1 MRLLIDAGNTRLKW
15 QLRHDRTV
23 VSQGA
28 GGLEAGVF
36 SALAGRGPDVSS
48 IAISTVISES
58 GRQEL
63 VGFLASHFP
72 VEPRFYWSEP
82 ARGGMANAYAIPE
95 TMGADRWH
103 AMYGAW
109 KRTTGGFAVVDA
121 GSAVTVDY
129 VSGEGRHLGGY
140 ILPGRGMMLRS
151 LKNDAARI
159 GFEDHQTDAGE
170 PGMSTT
176 ECVHHGRFWLWQS
189 MVDRIHQDCLQ
200 NDLRNLLVTGGD
212 AGGLLAAGL
221 RADRVDDLVLAG
233 LDEIDTEER
242 GSP

>member
-1 MRLLIDAGNTRLKW
+1 
-15 QLRHDRTV
+15 
-23 VSQGA
+23 
-28 GGLEAGVF
+28 
-36 SALAGRGPDVSS
+36 
-48 IAISTVISES
+48 
-58 GRQEL
+58 
-63 VGFLASHFP
+63 
-72 VEPRFYWSEP
+72 
-82 ARGGMANAYAIPE
+82 
-95 TMGADRWH
+95 
-103 AMYGAW
+103 
-109 KRTTGGFAVVDA
+109 
-121 GSAVTVDY
+121 
-129 VSGEGRHLGGY
+129 
-140 ILPGRGMMLRS
+140 MMLRS